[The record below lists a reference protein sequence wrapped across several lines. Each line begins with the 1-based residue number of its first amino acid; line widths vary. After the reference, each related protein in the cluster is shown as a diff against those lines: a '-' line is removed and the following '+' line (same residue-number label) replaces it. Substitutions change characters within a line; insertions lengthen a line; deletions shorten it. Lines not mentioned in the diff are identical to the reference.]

1 MVKKATRQKREEKYQ
16 STYEI
21 SYFVLLHDVKV
32 KVSHNRPKWPKGFL
46 VG

>member
-1 MVKKATRQKREEKYQ
+1 MVTKATRQKREEKYQ

-21 SYFVLLHDVKV
+21 SYFVLFHDVKI
-32 KVSHNRPKWPKGFL
+32 KVSCNRPKCPKGFL